1 MTIGERIRQQR
12 LKLGYS
18 ADFVAEQLNKNRATI
33 YRYESDYI
41 ENLPV
46 STLQPLAKV
55 LKTTPAY
62 LMGWDDETSEAS
74 NENTNIKKGVKIPV
88 LGKVAAGIPIEAIED
103 VLDWEEIT
111 EDVAKTGKFFA
122 LQIKGDSMSPKILEG
137 DVVIVKQQSS
147 ADSGDI
153 VIAIVNGFD
162 GCCKKL
168 IKNDVGITLQSLN
181 PNYEP
186 MVFTN
191 KDVADKPV
199 MIVGK
204 VVELRRKF
212 L

>member
-1 MTIGERIRQQR
+1 MYERY
-12 LKLGYS
+12 LEL
-18 ADFVAEQLNKNRATI
+18 L
-33 YRYESDYI
+33 I
-41 ENLPV
+41 ENHLKSSDV
-46 STLQPLAKV
+46 SKATGIHPSTFSDWKKGKSSPKYDKLQKIADYFEVNPEWLQ
-55 LKTTPAY
+55 
-62 LMGWDDETSEAS
+62 GSSDERMLLNDTHR
-74 NENTNIKKGVKIPV
+74 KKGVKIPV

-111 EDVAKTGKFFA
+111 EDMAKTGKFFA

-191 KDVADKPV
+191 KDVTDKPV